1 MTTRY
6 LTVAT
11 IIALL
16 IAACWLARQIYRVT
30 VAVRQARC
38 NMMDA
43 KRSDRHQ
50 TEIRMFL
57 ETQSK
62 ITRLDIQMG
71 VMFGIILIM
80 FLGVA
85 GYLLVGL
92 QTQP

>member
-1 MTTRY
+1 
-6 LTVAT
+6 
-11 IIALL
+11 
-16 IAACWLARQIYRVT
+16 
-30 VAVRQARC
+30 
-38 NMMDA
+38 MMDA

>member
-1 MTTRY
+1 
-6 LTVAT
+6 
-11 IIALL
+11 
-16 IAACWLARQIYRVT
+16 
-30 VAVRQARC
+30 C